1 MIDKE
6 MAKEHLADNGYVL
19 KNEERKNNCCYQ
31 LKYLN
36 GAVVN
41 VFDNGKCQCQ
51 GKFQEETKKI
61 LAKLNPNAQVAK
73 KINKKVFVV
82 YGHDE
87 KVKAQLEA
95 LLRKWK
101 LEPLILDQLVSNG
114 NTIIEK
120 LEEYMSQANFGIVLA
135 TPDDEG
141 FPSGNENYRKFRVRQ
156 NVVLEMGMLLAL
168 LKRKNVAIL
177 LKDVPNMEKPSDI
190 QGLIYHPFK
199 ENIDEVAIYLIRE
212 MNKNG
217 YIIDPKDF

>member
-1 MIDKE
+1 M
-6 MAKEHLADNGYVL
+6 
-19 KNEERKNNCCYQ
+19 
-31 LKYLN
+31 KYSN

-51 GKFQEETKKI
+51 GKLQEETKEI
-61 LAKLNPNAQVAK
+61 LAKLNSNAQVAK
-73 KINKKVFVV
+73 NINKKVFVV

-87 KVKAQLEA
+87 KAKAQLEA

-168 LKRKNVAIL
+168 LKRENVAIL

-190 QGLIYHPFK
+190 QGLIYHTFK
-199 ENIDEVAIYLIRE
+199 ENINEVAICLIRE
-212 MNKNG
+212 MNKND

>member
-1 MIDKE
+1 MRKTIDS
-6 MAKEHLADNGYVL
+6 
-19 KNEERKNNCCYQ
+19 
-31 LKYLN
+31 
-36 GAVVN
+36 
-41 VFDNGKCQCQ
+41 
-51 GKFQEETKKI
+51 T
-61 LAKLNPNAQVAK
+61 
-73 KINKKVFVV
+73 
-82 YGHDE
+82 
-87 KVKAQLEA
+87 
-95 LLRKWK
+95 
-101 LEPLILDQLVSNG
+101 NG

-168 LKRKNVAIL
+168 LKRERVAIL

-199 ENIDEVAIYLIRE
+199 ENINEVAICLIRE

-217 YIIDPKDF
+217 YVIDPKDF

>member
-6 MAKEHLADNGYVL
+6 MVKKILADNGYVL
-19 KNEERKNNCCYQ
+19 KSEERKNNCCYQ
-31 LKYLN
+31 LKYSN

-41 VFDNGKCQCQ
+41 VFDKGKYQCQ
-51 GKFQEETKKI
+51 GKFQDETKEI
-61 LAKLNPNAQVAK
+61 LAKLNSNTQVVK
-73 KINKKVFVV
+73 NINKEVFVV

-87 KVKAQLEA
+87 KAKAQLEA

-101 LEPLILDQLVSNG
+101 LEPLILDQLASNG

-168 LKRKNVAIL
+168 LKRERVAIL

-199 ENIDEVAIYLIRE
+199 ENINEVAICLIRE

-217 YIIDPKDF
+217 YAIDPKDF